1 MAQQLAEQGR
11 YGDSMLVHMNPAEVA
26 GINALTPGG
35 LTRNPQTGQPEAFAF
50 LLPLISSGIVGAAGL
65 TGAGAALTGAAISGI
80 GTYALTK
87 DASRAGIAALTGG
100 IGGAVAG
107 AGDAA
112 SALAEPTLKGLEA
125 ADMSQAIATSGSD
138 IGTAGLQGLEQAA
151 ALEQATAG
159 TIGEILPSAGRLGIG
174 NVTGDVATQAA
185 TEAAQTGFDAG
196 RGFTAMGDVLAD
208 KGSQL
213 ALIGGGGLSEQI
225 GAQKAADKEM
235 KRLSEERDAEG
246 RSARERSTGILQSGY
261 AAAQPFAPTGQSPF
275 GNPNYPSVFS
285 QYAADGGIMEVKK
298 MQEGGSATPS
308 GEVAPN
314 YFGPG
319 TGNWQNF
326 ASAYGGRNRYAR
338 FNPMFDFEG
347 GGAGSVLSLNQSGMI
362 DPVSIQANLRGNW
375 YVPTPEGYRP
385 GYQGEHLFFTNVDPN
400 APAEEPV
407 ESPVEPIEGGD
418 VDPVEVGGT
427 GSGGGNP
434 GRSKNKKAL
443 AEGGTVPLVMG
454 EAVAE
459 VPAGGIAEVP
469 NEFRE
474 AMPSQTEVM
483 TLAQAILGQTEEAE
497 VIVESFVRKYGP
509 EMYRQ
514 IRQMVLQSVVP
525 GAQTEG
531 MIRGQGSGMDDQVP
545 GMIGDQQR
553 VAVSPGEYIVPA
565 DVVSGIG
572 DGSSDAGAEELD
584 RMSDDVRMARTGGR
598 MQAPPINARKYMPA

>member
-1 MAQQLAEQGR
+1 MNTRYPLQPMAQQLAEQGR

-50 LLPLISSGIVGAAGL
+50 LVPLISSGIVGAAGL

-107 AGDAA
+107 AGADAA
-112 SALAEPTLKGLEA
+112 GEVVAEALPEV
-125 ADMSQAIATSGSD
+125 
-138 IGTAGLQGLEQAA
+138 AGE
-151 ALEQATAG
+151 
-159 TIGEILPSAGRLGIG
+159 
-174 NVTGDVATQAA
+174 VVTQAVPEVT
-185 TEAAQTGFDAG
+185 TEGITGAFEQLAAESVPEVVNAGVDVTNTAKTGFDSG
-196 RGFTAMGDVLAD
+196 RGFAAMKDVLGD
-208 KGSQL
+208 KGAQL

-225 GAQKAADKEM
+225 GAQKAADEEM

-246 RSARERSTGILQSGY
+246 RTALERSTGILQSGY
-261 AAAQPFAPTGQSPF
+261 AAAQPFAPRGQSPF
-275 GNPNYPSVFS
+275 SNPNYPSVFD
-285 QYAADGGIMEVKK
+285 QYAADGGIMEIKK

-314 YFGPG
+314 YYGPPG
-319 TGNWQNF
+319 GNWESF
-326 ASAYGGRNRYAR
+326 AQSYRTMPYSRGRYG
-338 FNPMFDFEG
+338 FNPMFDMGAYG
-347 GGAGSVLSLNQSGMI
+347 GGAGVPGGATSFF
-362 DPVSIQANLRGNW
+362 DPVTIQAGLRGNW

-385 GYQGEHLFFTNVDPN
+385 GFDGEHLFFTNVDPN
-400 APAEEPV
+400 APDEPLEEPV
-407 ESPVEPIEGGD
+407 YDPIDGGE
-418 VDPVEVGGT
+418 VDPREVGGT

-434 GRSKNKKAL
+434 GKGKEKKRL

-474 AMPSQTEVM
+474 AMPSETEVM
-483 TLAQAILGQTEEAE
+483 MLAQAILGQTEEAE
-497 VIVESFVRKYGP
+497 AIVESFVRKYGP
-509 EMYRQ
+509 ETYRQ

-531 MIRGQGSGMDDQVP
+531 MISGQGSGMDDQVP
-545 GMIGDQQR
+545 GMIGNQQR

-565 DVVSGIG
+565 DVVSGLG

-584 RMSDDVRMARTGGR
+584 RMSDEVRMARTGGR

>member
-50 LLPLISSGIVGAAGL
+50 LVPLISSGIVGAAGL
-65 TGAGAALTGAAISGI
+65 SSAAASAALGATLSGI

-107 AGDAA
+107 AAGAAGEAA
-112 SALAEPTLKGLEA
+112 SAVPEVVSAGVDAIPAEGLTGAFEQVA
-125 ADMSQAIATSGSD
+125 ADAT
-138 IGTAGLQGLEQAA
+138 AQAA
-151 ALEQATAG
+151 ADAT
-159 TIGEILPSAGRLGIG
+159 
-174 NVTGDVATQAA
+174 TQAA

-196 RGFTAMGDVLAD
+196 RGFTAMKDVLGD
-208 KGSQL
+208 KGAQL

-225 GAQKAADKEM
+225 GAQKAADEEM

-246 RSARERSTGILQSGY
+246 RTARERSTGILQSGY

-314 YFGPG
+314 YFGPA

-326 ASAYGGRNRYAR
+326 ASAYGGRNRYAG
-338 FNPMFDFEG
+338 FNPMFDFGG

-362 DPVSIQANLRGNW
+362 DPVSIQAGLRGNW

-427 GSGGGNP
+427 GSGGGNS

-497 VIVESFVRKYGP
+497 AIVESFVRRYGP